1 MYGMQ
6 ASWRA
11 EGPQFLTRGLG
22 STVIRAF
29 PMNAATFFVYNLV
42 MKSCGGLA
50 SSDGAAEAASGGQ
63 AWGGLQRV
71 TAAAASESSWSRRR
85 SERLTTITTTITTDM
100 PTILLVKQNTAI
112 SQVWTVEV
120 FSRGT
125 LIKKEEEKIFI
136 SCI

>member
-1 MYGMQ
+1 
-6 ASWRA
+6 
-11 EGPQFLTRGLG
+11 
-22 STVIRAF
+22 
-29 PMNAATFFVYNLV
+29 MNAATFFVYNLV

-50 SSDGAAEAASGGQ
+50 GSNGAAEAASGGQ

-112 SQVWTVEV
+112 SQVETTEV

-125 LIKKEEEKIFI
+125 LIKKKIHS
-136 SCI
+136 SCTVYKEIQKGAVAKSYTV